1 MITRIKELLTA
12 KDSRARAW
20 TTIALVLIILL
31 GAFFRFYQ
39 LGAAG
44 YGNDY
49 YAAAVKSVLTSWHN
63 FFFVSYEPGGSVS
76 VDKPPLGFWLEA
88 FSALIFGINGFA
100 LALPNALAGVFSIIL
115 LFFLIKKP
123 FGRVPALIA
132 ALALACVPIT
142 IATERNNTIDGM
154 LVFMLLLAV
163 WAFIKAVEKPKIGY
177 LILGAVFVGLAFNI
191 KMLQAF
197 MVLPA
202 LYLFYLF
209 GAKYKWWRRFVNL
222 GVASVVLIA
231 VSLSWALIVDA
242 VPASQRP
249 FVGSST
255 NNSVMELIFGHNGI
269 ERLTNKTGTLTNN
282 NPTGAAA
289 DLEGPGGGPGGGLLM
304 NNSELPGAPES
315 GGPGGMPG
323 GQDQESPTQG
333 KTPPEGEAPSGGPG
347 GQGASGDSSDNGENP
362 PQQSDGSAPGQPGGR
377 MGQSMGQGMGM
388 NDTGSAGIVRL
399 FIEPLATQA
408 SWLLPLSLLGAL
420 LFTVLQRKLAASKD
434 QKLAVLLWAA
444 WLIPCMVYFSFTR
457 GLWHTY
463 YLIMLGP
470 AIAALAGIA
479 FWSFNQL
486 RLKSSF
492 ASKVIVTL
500 ISSVTVAF
508 EIYAVDAYPTYFNFF
523 AILLAASWL
532 IAVLIYWIRPKK
544 WSLVLVFMVMLI
556 APFLWSGLTALNVS
570 ADENL
575 PQAEPI
581 SSLSDIGK
589 TITTRSDT
597 QQQNLI
603 DYLLSNTKE
612 GTYLL
617 ATLSSRDA
625 SSFILATSRPVLTFG
640 GFTGSDSVINAEEL
654 AKMVSSGKLRYVL
667 DNGELESKSK
677 IYTWVKENCTVVQLS
692 DTQTTA
698 SSTQPGQGGGGS
710 FSNNSTL
717 YDCQKSN

>member
-1 MITRIKELLTA
+1 MSTRIKEYFTA
-12 KDSRARAW
+12 ENSRARAW
-20 TTIALVLIILL
+20 TTLALILIILL
-31 GAFFRFYQ
+31 GTFFRFYQ
-39 LGAAG
+39 LGTTG

-49 YAAAVKSVLTSWHN
+49 YAATVKSMLTSWHN

-88 FSALIFGINGFA
+88 LSALIFGVNGFA
-100 LALPNALAGVFSIIL
+100 LALPNALAGVFSILL

-163 WAFIKAVEKPKIGY
+163 WAFIRAVEKPKFGY
-177 LILGAVFVGLAFNI
+177 LILGTVFVGLAFNI

-202 LYLFYLF
+202 LYLFYML

-249 FVGSST
+249 YVGSSS

-269 ERLTNKTGTLTNN
+269 ERLTNNTGDLKNN

-289 DLEGPGGGPGGGLLM
+289 DLEGPGGGPGGGGLLM
-304 NNSELPGAPES
+304 NNSELPG
-315 GGPGGMPG
+315 
-323 GQDQESPTQG
+323 GQDQQNPPQG
-333 KTPPEGEAPSGGPG
+333 KNPPEGEAPSGAPG
-347 GQGASGDSSDNGENP
+347 GQHAPGNSSGNEMNP
-362 PQQSDGSAPGQPGGR
+362 PQLSDGGAPGQPGGR
-377 MGQSMGQGMGM
+377 MGQGMGM
-388 NDTGSAGIVRL
+388 SDTGSAGIMRL
-399 FIEPLATQA
+399 FIEPLATQV
-408 SWLLPLSLLGAL
+408 SWLLPLSLLGVL
-420 LFTVLQRKLAASKD
+420 LFFVLQRKLAASKD

-444 WLIPCMVYFSFTR
+444 WLIPCMAYFSFTR
-457 GLWHTY
+457 GIWHTY

-479 FWSFNQL
+479 FWTFNQL

-500 ISSVTVAF
+500 ISSATVAF

-523 AILLAASWL
+523 AILLTASWL
-532 IAVLIYWIRPKK
+532 IAVLVYWIRPKK
-544 WSLVLVFMVMLI
+544 WSLVLICMVMLI
-556 APFLWSGLTALNVS
+556 APIFWSGLTAFNVNE
-570 ADENL
+570 DENL

-581 SSLSDIGK
+581 SSLSEFGK
-589 TITTRSDT
+589 TVTTRSDT
-597 QQQNLI
+597 QQQSLI
-603 DYLLSNTKE
+603 DYLLTNTHE
-612 GTYLL
+612 GTYLV

-640 GFTGSDSVINAEEL
+640 GFSGSDSVIDAEEL
-654 AKMVSSGKLRYVL
+654 AEMVSSGKLRYVL

-692 DTQTTA
+692 DTLTAA
-698 SSTQPGQGGGGS
+698 SSTGPGQRGGNP
-710 FSNNSTL
+710 FSNPRAL
-717 YDCQKSN
+717 YDCQNNN